1 MASSEAPNASAIND
15 ASGRERSC
23 PKRHQRCVSNGE
35 AREPRHRSSASDP
48 TPREIEDHVLTGHA
62 RFQSRCAACVR
73 GARSS
78 RENIVV
84 MRTGKMRTVL
94 KSRVCRG
101 CRNNDVEVEQ
111 RGDSLVL
118 VMHVGVTKSSSARV
132 VSSNGVDVLG
142 CEQVV
147 VDDKMVSFFF
157 GRRGRYR

>member
-1 MASSEAPNASAIND
+1 MAIND
-15 ASGRERSC
+15 QVEGSEVAQRDISDASAVV
-23 PKRHQRCVSNGE
+23 K
-35 AREPRHRSSASDP
+35 PRHRSSASDP

-132 VSSNGVDVLG
+132 VSSKGVVVLG

-147 VDDKMVSFFF
+147 VDDKMVSFFL
-157 GRRGRYR
+157 GGEGGTDECVSV